1 MMTADL
7 TYLVWSVA
15 LTMAQLLIVIVGA
28 SVQIPLPVLAGNR
41 ETTVEG
47 KGWLG
52 RAQRAH
58 RNILESLVL
67 FAILVLVSQVSGQA
81 NATTALGAAIYFWAR
96 VAYAVIYMFGITW
109 VRSLVFGVSMV
120 GLVIILFQLI

>member
-1 MMTADL
+1 MNVDL

-15 LTMAQLLIVIVGA
+15 LTMAQLLIVIIGA

-41 ETTVEG
+41 ETAVEG

-67 FAILVLVSQVSGQA
+67 FAILVLVAHVSGQS
-81 NATTALGAAIYFWAR
+81 NAMTALGAAIYFWAR
-96 VAYAVIYMFGITW
+96 VAYAAIYMLGITW
-109 VRSLVFGVSMV
+109 VRSLVFGVSMA
-120 GLVIILFQLI
+120 GLLIILFQLI